1 MNPFLKIKNFNIL
14 LDFLFPRLK
23 KEKELDEITA
33 EELFKKAPKTTHDD
47 KDIIT
52 IFDYKND
59 LVRQTIWALKFRKN
73 TRLAKIFAQILYD
86 ETLEIFSDLE
96 TFSNFKN
103 PVIIPM
109 PISKKRRRERGF
121 NQCEL
126 IANELINLSGDIF
139 TLNKSSLIKKIDT
152 IPQSRTKNKKQ
163 RQENTKN
170 CFAIKNGEKIKN
182 KNIILLDDVTTTGA
196 TLKEA
201 KKILRKYGVKKIICV
216 TIAH

>member
-1 MNPFLKIKNFNIL
+1 MNLIKKNFNIL

-23 KEKELDEITA
+23 KEKDLDEITA
-33 EELFKKAPKTTHDD
+33 EELFKKAPKTNHDD
-47 KDIIT
+47 KNIIT

-59 LVRQTIWALKFRKN
+59 LIRQTIWALKFRKN
-73 TRLAKIFAQILYD
+73 THLAKIFAQILYD

-103 PVIIPM
+103 PIIIPM
-109 PISKKRRRERGF
+109 PISKKRRQERGF

-126 IANELINLSGDIF
+126 IANELVNLSGNTFI
-139 TLNKSSLIKKIDT
+139 LNKNSLIKRVDT

-163 RQENTKN
+163 RLENIKN
-170 CFAIKNGEKIKN
+170 CFAIKNEEEIKN

-201 KKILRKYGVKKIICV
+201 KKILRKYGVKKIICITV
-216 TIAH
+216 AH